1 MNSIIC
7 SAIQQ
12 HKVLHFYYNGG
23 FRDVEP
29 FCYGLGTSSNE
40 LLRGYQI
47 SGYSESQGLPPWRLF
62 KVDEI
67 SSLSI
72 TERTFSNR
80 RPDYNPDDP
89 VMQQIYCRY

>member
-12 HKVLHFYYNGG
+12 HNVLHFYYNGG
-23 FRDVEP
+23 FRFVEP
-29 FCYGLGTSSNE
+29 FCYGLGTSGHE

-67 SSLSI
+67 QSLTIADSHFTI
-72 TERTFSNR
+72 A
-80 RPDYNPDDP
+80 RPDYNPDDSA
-89 VMQQIYCRY
+89 MQHIYCRF